1 MEKKPDRRTR
11 YTRQTIRDTML
22 HLMEEKPFRK
32 ITVTELCRLAEINRG
47 TFYLHYLD
55 AEDVLDDIIAE
66 LLGETTCAI
75 DHIFCP
81 QGECRT
87 YPFCERIHGNPRYRP
102 LFLDDS
108 VTDKLLEKLGETSKE
123 GYITFLMQRSR
134 LSFQEAEALFYFQMN
149 GCLAINRVM
158 LRNQCPDWQR
168 LQQTIDGFIRAGLER
183 YLLPEEEWT
192 GQ

>member
-55 AEDVLDDIIAE
+55 AEDVLDDISAE

-81 QGECRT
+81 QEECRT
-87 YPFCERIHGNPRYRP
+87 YPFAKERSFLQTCQHASRTLCSCLPYRA
-102 LFLDDS
+102 
-108 VTDKLLEKLGETSKE
+108 
-123 GYITFLMQRSR
+123 Y
-134 LSFQEAEALFYFQMN
+134 
-149 GCLAINRVM
+149 
-158 LRNQCPDWQR
+158 
-168 LQQTIDGFIRAGLER
+168 
-183 YLLPEEEWT
+183 
-192 GQ
+192 